1 MSAAG
6 PGEGGGTAPFFSTHY
21 FKKPPK
27 SALAYQQ
34 KLEGRHQAPPP
45 RFLLNLEKQP
55 GLNNNKNFL
64 V

>member
-6 PGEGGGTAPFFSTHY
+6 PGGRGGGAAPFFSKHY

-34 KLEGRHQAPPP
+34 KLEGRHQAPP
-45 RFLLNLEKQP
+45 RFLLNPEKQP

-64 V
+64 I